1 MEIVSPSAD
10 ELSFHPSIHPLSL
23 SISDP
28 IPINNHRGSLSR
40 SSGVRENLTD
50 LLIPIPS
57 KFHQPLQRTLSTHS
71 KVRNRL
77 LYIENLFIS
86 DNNKKIELI

>member
-1 MEIVSPSAD
+1 MEIVSPTAD
-10 ELSFHPSIHPLSL
+10 ELSLHPPTYPLSL

-50 LLIPIPS
+50 LLIPTPS

-71 KVRNRL
+71 KVRNRH
-77 LYIENLFIS
+77 LY
-86 DNNKKIELI
+86 